1 MAYERD
7 RHEKT
12 EYMKE
17 ENIKEDIW
25 TSGTK
30 ETWRIKSNQELQN
43 LYKGSDIIAHTKKKD
58 WNG

>member
-1 MAYERD
+1 MAYDRD

-17 ENIKEDIW
+17 ENIKADIW

-30 ETWRIKSNQELQN
+30 GT
-43 LYKGSDIIAHTKKKD
+43 
-58 WNG
+58 

>member
-1 MAYERD
+1 MAYDRD

-12 EYMKE
+12 EYIKE

-30 ETWRIKSNQELQN
+30 ETQRTTTNQELQN
-43 LYKGSDIIAHTKKKD
+43 LYKEFDIVAHIKRKI
-58 WNG
+58 GME

>member
-1 MAYERD
+1 MAYNRD

-17 ENIKEDIW
+17 ENINEGIW

-30 ETWRIKSNQELQN
+30 GTWRTKTNQELQN
-43 LYKGSDIIAHTKKKD
+43 L
-58 WNG
+58 